1 MKCSTLHEAGVPRE
15 GRIMGK
21 ILVIDDEPSIVR
33 PLAFVL
39 EKSGYEVLTA
49 ANGEE
54 GLKVAEE
61 ERPDL
66 IFLDVM
72 MPKKNGYEV
81 CQELREH
88 PELKDVYVIILTARG
103 VELDEKEKQQVKA
116 DEYMSKP
123 FSPIRIVQ
131 HVNTILSERAVAA
144 S

>member
-1 MKCSTLHEAGVPRE
+1 
-15 GRIMGK
+15 MGK
-21 ILVIDDEPSIVR
+21 ILVVDDEPSIVR

-39 EKSGYEVLTA
+39 EKSGHQVLTA

-54 GLKVAEE
+54 GFKMAES

-81 CQELREH
+81 CQEIKED
-88 PELKDVYVIILTARG
+88 PELQQTYVIILTARG
-103 VELDEKEKQQVKA
+103 VELDEQEKQKVKA

-123 FSPIRIVQ
+123 FSPIRIVE
-131 HVNTILSERAVAA
+131 HVNAILAEQEAGGGA
-144 S
+144 

>member
-1 MKCSTLHEAGVPRE
+1 MA
-15 GRIMGK
+15 K
-21 ILVIDDEPSIVR
+21 ILVVDDEPSIVR

-49 ANGEE
+49 ANGNE
-54 GLKVAEE
+54 GLEMAES

-81 CQELREH
+81 CEELKGRAELR
-88 PELKDVYVIILTARG
+88 DIYVIILTARG
-103 VELDEKEKQQVKA
+103 VELDAQEKEQVKA

-123 FSPIRIVQ
+123 FSPIRIVE
-131 HVNTILSERAVAA
+131 HVDDILAKRA
-144 S
+144 SLK